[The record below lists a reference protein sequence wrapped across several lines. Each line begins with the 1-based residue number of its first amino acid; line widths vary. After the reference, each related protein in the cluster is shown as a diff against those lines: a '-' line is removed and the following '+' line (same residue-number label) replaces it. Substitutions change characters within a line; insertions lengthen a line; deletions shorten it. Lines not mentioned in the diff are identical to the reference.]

1 MATFLGFLTALIIIA
16 YGIHWY
22 FSRAAREW
30 PEMISEE
37 TRPLAGMS
45 TFDTPPLIRRETAE
59 QLMMQ
64 AQERQ
69 ITILDTEPKTPVPRK
84 SVRSGSEMV
93 IDSLPSGTIVSA
105 SPTMAK
111 IKLDVATRD
120 ARDRQGRI
128 MGFCARCRVKREVAK
143 PTLTRT
149 KKGKSAIRGHC
160 TECGAGMFIFTLE

>member
-1 MATFLGFLTALIIIA
+1 MATFLGFLTALIIVA

-30 PEMISEE
+30 PEMINEG
-37 TRPLAGMS
+37 TRPLPPSMS
-45 TFDTPPLIRRETAE
+45 TFDSPPLMPRETAE
-59 QLMMQ
+59 KLMQ
-64 AQERQ
+64 ERERQ
-69 ITILDTEPKTPVPRK
+69 IMILDTDPKKPVPRK
-84 SVRSGSEMV
+84 TVRSSPKMV
-93 IDSLPSGTIVSA
+93 MDSLPSGTVISTT
-105 SPTMAK
+105 PTMAK
-111 IKLDVATRD
+111 IKLDVATRN

-128 MGFCARCRVKREVAK
+128 MGFCARCRVKREVGK